1 MNPRERGFA
10 LLASHLG
17 DPGRRPLTAPQL
29 RVLARRAAEMER
41 EHADRDLTAEDLM
54 ALGYG
59 REMAEHIVHL
69 LDQEDVLDHY
79 LSRGRRAGC
88 VPITR
93 VSPEYP
99 LLLRKNLGLDS
110 PGILWARGDL
120 SLLNTP
126 AVALV
131 GSRDLNPD
139 NRKFAGEAGRQAALQ
154 GLTLVS
160 GNARGADRT
169 AQEAALEAGGAVI
182 SIVAD
187 ELAKQPL
194 RENVLYLSEDGF
206 EEPFSAMRA
215 LSRNRCI
222 HAMVWRTFVAQTSNG
237 MGGTWD
243 GTVKNLRAGWSGVYC
258 FNDGSEGMERLAA
271 MGAMPVG
278 LEDLQDFSAL
288 PEKEKSLFDR

>member
-10 LLASHLG
+10 LLSSHLG
-17 DPGRRPLTAPQL
+17 ASGRRPLTAPQL
-29 RVLARRAAEMER
+29 RVLAQRVAEMER
-41 EHADRDLTAEDLM
+41 QDPDRDLTADDLT

-59 REMAEHIVHL
+59 REMAERIVSL
-69 LDQEDVLDHY
+69 LDDEDVLDHF
-79 LSRGRRAGC
+79 LRRGRRAGC
-88 VPITR
+88 VPVTR

-110 PGILWARGDL
+110 PGILWAKGDL

-131 GSRDLNPD
+131 GSRDLNPE
-139 NRKFAGEAGRQAALQ
+139 NRRFAEEAGRQAAIQ

-206 EEPFSAMRA
+206 EELFSAVRA

-222 HAMVWRTFVAQTSNG
+222 HGMVWRTFVAQTSDG

-258 FNDGSEGMERLAA
+258 FDDGSNGMERLIN
-271 MGAMPVG
+271 MGAMAVG
-278 LEDLQDFSAL
+278 LDDLQDFSAL
-288 PEKEKSLFDR
+288 PEKEKSLFD

>member
-1 MNPRERGFA
+1 
-10 LLASHLG
+10 
-17 DPGRRPLTAPQL
+17 
-29 RVLARRAAEMER
+29 MER
-41 EHADRDLTAEDLM
+41 EEADRDLTAGDLS

-88 VPITR
+88 TPVTR
-93 VSPEYP
+93 VSTEYP

-139 NRKFAGEAGRQAALQ
+139 NRKFAGEAGRQAAIQ

-169 AQEAALEAGGAVI
+169 AQEAALEAGGTVI

-187 ELAKQPL
+187 ELAKLPL
-194 RENVLYLSEDGF
+194 RKNVLYLSEDGF

-258 FNDGSEGMERLAA
+258 FHDGSEGMERLLA
-271 MGAMPVG
+271 MGAMPVEI
-278 LEDLQDFSAL
+278 EDLKDFGAL

>member
-10 LLASHLG
+10 LLSSHLG

-29 RVLARRAAEMER
+29 RVLAQRVAGMEHR
-41 EHADRDLTAEDLM
+41 DPERDLTAADLT

-59 REMAEHIVHL
+59 MELAQRIISL
-69 LDQEDVLDHY
+69 LEAEDVLDHY
-79 LSRGRRAGC
+79 LSRGKRAGC
-88 VPITR
+88 VPVTR
-93 VSPEYP
+93 VSPAYP

-110 PGILWARGDL
+110 PGILWAKGDL

-131 GSRDLNPD
+131 GSRDLNPE
-139 NRKFAGEAGRQAALQ
+139 NRRFAEEAGRQAALQ

-169 AQEAALEAGGAVI
+169 AQEAALEAGGTVI

-187 ELAKQPL
+187 ELARQPH
-194 RENVLYLSEDGF
+194 REHVLCLSEDGF
-206 EEPFSAMRA
+206 EEPFSAIRA

-222 HAMVWRTFVAQTSNG
+222 HGMVWRTFVAQTSSG

-258 FNDGSEGMERLAA
+258 FRDGSEGMERLLS
-271 MGAMPVG
+271 MGAMAVG
-278 LEDLQDFSAL
+278 IDDLKDLSAL
-288 PEKEKSLFDR
+288 PEKEKSFFD